1 MPFQFKPYELRG
13 NLNRKQYFEGWF
25 QKIYLKELQV
35 SMIIIYGYATRNTED
50 TTGFIQLILPGN
62 NPLLLLYP
70 KSLISWDTKKHIIQI
85 GNNYF
90 SPEKI
95 KIQTNEMQV
104 DLQLVNNQVIKT
116 FRNSMGYHYFIPNL
130 PCYHS
135 IMNRSH
141 LVSGEIYYQDNS
153 YSLNSD
159 WGYWEKNWGTSFP
172 ENYCWIHAVDPKNEQ
187 VSLLFSTAEIK
198 WLGKSFKRH
207 LGHIRLG
214 EREIDLR
221 ELKGF
226 TLEILLL
233 THNNHVIR
241 ISSNKIHID
250 ISITIQYKAILKG
263 PEEGNLSRDILHHTD
278 ATIDVFITENEMTSM
293 YQMIGNYENISSD
306 AKG

>member
-35 SMIIIYGYATRNTED
+35 SIIIIYGYATRNTED

-70 KSLISWDTKKHIIQI
+70 KRLISWDTKKHIIQI

-95 KIQTNEMQV
+95 KIQTNEMQL

-250 ISITIQYKAILKG
+250 ISITIQHKAILKG

-293 YQMIGNYENISSD
+293 YRMIGNYENISSD